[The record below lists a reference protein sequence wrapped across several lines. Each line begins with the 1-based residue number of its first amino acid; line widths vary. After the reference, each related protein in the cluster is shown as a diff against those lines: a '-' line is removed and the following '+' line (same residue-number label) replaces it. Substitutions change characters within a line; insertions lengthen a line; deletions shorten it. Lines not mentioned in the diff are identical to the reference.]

1 MILKI
6 KFKKF
11 AIIKDKTVLVYDIE
25 SFPNLFTCSILNS
38 ENNKLITYEISE
50 DKNDLGKIVA
60 LFQLKEFYFC
70 GFNNKSYDDVLINY
84 LIIRFDDLRYKPIF
98 EITWLIKSMSDKIIK
113 EPVANWVD
121 YKHAYLFNSFD
132 LMTMSFSA
140 KNRVGLKE
148 LEVTMGFPNVMEYE
162 GDFSKNVPKEL
173 KDKVIEYNQND
184 VLATGELLNLKKNDI
199 ELRLKLN
206 EKYKINVLSKDNVNM
221 GMEILKKEYLEK
233 TNKTWDDIKDLKTPC
248 QLVPF
253 KNIIFDFIQYT
264 TPPLQKLLEK
274 LKKVSIDP
282 NNKDFREVFEIGG
295 VVHNISL
302 GGLHSINNAEII
314 IPNEDELL
322 LDYDVDSYYPSCLIV
337 NNLYPKHLGIEFVD
351 IYKNIRDERV
361 EAKKNKNSFLA
372 DSFKYAINGLSGN
385 LQSQYSWTYDPELV
399 VKLRINC
406 QLMILMLIE
415 KFDLLG
421 AKIVQSN
428 TDGILIKIKK
438 SLLPEIEKAKDEWC
452 KLTKL
457 SMSKEEFERF
467 YQYDVNNYIGV
478 KKGFKETKDPE
489 LIKKKGFFADETNL
503 GKGMS
508 PKVIAKSLINYF
520 VYNISP
526 EETLKEDK
534 DIKDYLTYQR
544 VSRDFIVEYNG
555 EKSLHINRFYMSTN
569 GGILIK
575 YKMEKGGKAQATR
588 LCATSPVTIYN
599 KFEDKPFEEYKVN
612 YRYYK
617 NEIYK
622 IINELEINQLSLF

>member
-1 MILKI
+1 M
-6 KFKKF
+6 
-11 AIIKDKTVLVYDIE
+11 V
-25 SFPNLFTCSILNS
+25 
-38 ENNKLITYEISE
+38 
-50 DKNDLGKIVA
+50 
-60 LFQLKEFYFC
+60 
-70 GFNNKSYDDVLINY
+70 
-84 LIIRFDDLRYKPIF
+84 
-98 EITWLIKSMSDKIIK
+98 
-113 EPVANWVD
+113 
-121 YKHAYLFNSFD
+121 
-132 LMTMSFSA
+132 
-140 KNRVGLKE
+140 
-148 LEVTMGFPNVMEYE
+148 
-162 GDFSKNVPKEL
+162 
-173 KDKVIEYNQND
+173 
-184 VLATGELLNLKKNDI
+184 
-199 ELRLKLN
+199 
-206 EKYKINVLSKDNVNM
+206 
-221 GMEILKKEYLEK
+221 
-233 TNKTWDDIKDLKTPC
+233 
-248 QLVPF
+248 
-253 KNIIFDFIQYT
+253 
-264 TPPLQKLLEK
+264 
-274 LKKVSIDP
+274 
-282 NNKDFREVFEIGG
+282 
-295 VVHNISL
+295 
-302 GGLHSINNAEII
+302 
-314 IPNEDELL
+314 
-322 LDYDVDSYYPSCLIV
+322 V
-337 NNLYPKHLGIEFVD
+337 NNLYPKHLGEEFIN
-351 IYKNIRDERV
+351 IYKNIRDERI
-361 EAKKNKNSFLA
+361 EAKESGNSFLA
-372 DSFKYAINGLSGN
+372 DAFKYAINGLSGN

-489 LIKKKGFFADETNL
+489 LIKKKGFFVDETNL

-534 DIKDYLTYQR
+534 DIRDYLTYQR

-555 EKSLHINRFYMSTN
+555 EKALHINRFYMSIN

>member
-1 MILKI
+1 MK
-6 KFKKF
+6 
-11 AIIKDKTVLVYDIE
+11 IKDKTVLVYDIE

-248 QLVPF
+248 QLVSF

-264 TPPLQKLLEK
+264 TPTLQKLLEK

-361 EAKKNKNSFLA
+361 EAKKDKNSFLA

-478 KKGFKETKDPE
+478 KKGFTETKDPE

-555 EKSLHINRFYMSTN
+555 EKALHINRFYMSTN

>member
-1 MILKI
+1 MK
-6 KFKKF
+6 
-11 AIIKDKTVLVYDIE
+11 IKDKTVLVYDIE

-38 ENNKLITYEISE
+38 ENDKLITYEISE

-132 LMTMSFSA
+132 LMTMIFSA

-148 LEVTMGFPNVMEYE
+148 LEVTMGFYNVMEYE
-162 GDFSKNVPKEL
+162 GDFSKNVPKDI

-184 VLATGELLNLKKNDI
+184 VLATGKLLNLKNNDI

-322 LDYDVDSYYPSCLIV
+322 LDYDVDSFYPSCLIV
-337 NNLYPKHLGIEFVD
+337 NNLYPKHLGIEFVG

-361 EAKKNKNSFLA
+361 EAKKDKNSFLA
-372 DSFKYAINGLSGN
+372 DAFKYAINGLSGN

-478 KKGFKETKDPE
+478 KKGFTETKDPE
-489 LIKKKGFFADETNL
+489 LIKKKGFFVDEINL

-534 DIKDYLTYQR
+534 DIRDYLTYQR

-555 EKSLHINRFYMSTN
+555 EKALHINRFYMSTN

>member
-1 MILKI
+1 MK
-6 KFKKF
+6 
-11 AIIKDKTVLVYDIE
+11 IKDKTVLVYDIE

-248 QLVPF
+248 QLVSF

-264 TPPLQKLLEK
+264 TPTLQKLLEK

-337 NNLYPKHLGIEFVD
+337 NNLYPKHLGIEFVG
-351 IYKNIRDERV
+351 IYKSIRDERV

-415 KFDLLG
+415 KFNLLG

-478 KKGFKETKDPE
+478 KKGFTEIKDPE

-534 DIKDYLTYQR
+534 DIRDYLTYQR

>member
-1 MILKI
+1 MK
-6 KFKKF
+6 
-11 AIIKDKTVLVYDIE
+11 IKDKTVLVYDIE

-132 LMTMSFSA
+132 LMTMIFSA

-148 LEVTMGFPNVMEYE
+148 LEVTMGFYNVMEYE
-162 GDFSKNVPKEL
+162 GDFSKNVPKDI

-184 VLATGELLNLKKNDI
+184 VLATGKLLNLKKNDI

-274 LKKVSIDP
+274 LKKISIDP

-322 LDYDVDSYYPSCLIV
+322 LDYDVDSFYPSCLIV

-372 DSFKYAINGLSGN
+372 DAFKYAINGLSGN

-415 KFDLLG
+415 KFNLLG

-489 LIKKKGFFADETNL
+489 LIKKKGFFVDEINL

-555 EKSLHINRFYMSTN
+555 EKALHINRFYMSIN

>member
-1 MILKI
+1 MK
-6 KFKKF
+6 
-11 AIIKDKTVLVYDIE
+11 IKDKTVLVYDIE

-248 QLVPF
+248 QLVSF

-264 TPPLQKLLEK
+264 TPTLQKLLEK

-282 NNKDFREVFEIGG
+282 NNKEFREVFEIGG
-295 VVHNISL
+295 VVHNVSL

-337 NNLYPKHLGIEFVD
+337 NNLYPKHLGIEFVG

-361 EAKKNKNSFLA
+361 EAKKDKNSFLA
-372 DSFKYAINGLSGN
+372 DAFKYAINGLSGN

-478 KKGFKETKDPE
+478 KKGFTETKDPE

-534 DIKDYLTYQR
+534 DIRDYLTYQR

-588 LCATSPVTIYN
+588 ICATSPVTIYN

>member
-1 MILKI
+1 MK
-6 KFKKF
+6 
-11 AIIKDKTVLVYDIE
+11 IKDKTVLVYDIE

-184 VLATGELLNLKKNDI
+184 VLATGGLLNLKKNDI

-274 LKKVSIDP
+274 LKKISIDP

-322 LDYDVDSYYPSCLIV
+322 LDYDVNSYYPSCLIA
-337 NNLYPKHLGIEFVD
+337 NKLYPKHLGEEFIG
-351 IYKNIRDERV
+351 IYKNIIDERLK
-361 EAKKNKNSFLA
+361 AKKDKNSFLA
-372 DSFKYAINGLSGN
+372 DAFKYAINGLSGN

-421 AKIVQSN
+421 AEIVQSN

-489 LIKKKGFFADETNL
+489 LIKKKGFFVDETNL

-555 EKSLHINRFYMSTN
+555 EKALHINRFYMSIN

-575 YKMEKGGKAQATR
+575 YKIEKGGKAQATR